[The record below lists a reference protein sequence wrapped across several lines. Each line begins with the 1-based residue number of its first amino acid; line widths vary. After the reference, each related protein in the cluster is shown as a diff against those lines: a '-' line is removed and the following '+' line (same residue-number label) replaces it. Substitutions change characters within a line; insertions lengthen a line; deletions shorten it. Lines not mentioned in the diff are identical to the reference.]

1 MLKGISALK
10 NKSVI
15 FFINEGKKVSFDII
29 VKDGKHIKALLDLG
43 LDFTEYHKIQ
53 ILNFQQE

>member
-15 FFINEGKKVSFDII
+15 FFRNEGKKVSFDII
-29 VKDGKHIKALLDLG
+29 VKDGKIIKALLDLG